1 MITRQLDHYPSGVER
16 TFCLGLVV
24 ASTVVL
30 YWQQYVPS
38 AVSPSILA
46 HFQISFRYSLTVTV
60 ISSAVGA
67 VASLLAGVADRVGRA
82 NLVIAGLLV
91 AGLITGF
98 ATPAAPAPWVYALC
112 VSAVG
117 FVEGVVLV
125 ATPALARDFSTHR
138 RRGRAMGAWALGPVV
153 ASLAVAEVASHTLDH
168 LPAWQD
174 QFHIAGGVAIGVFV
188 VAAVGLR
195 EVPPALRNRV
205 LISDEAAQAAGA
217 AEGDPAGSGSWAAPV
232 GEPGRS
238 GPWRQ
243 MATPKVVLAAL
254 GVSLFLLLYYSTVA
268 FFVLYFV
275 SVFHFSQSQANGLAN
290 WFWAADA
297 MAVVT
302 AGVLSDRLG
311 VRKPLIVVGT
321 LGSVVLTGIFAARAT
336 DPRTTVTAFA
346 VLVSLLSFS
355 RGFAYAPWMAS
366 FTETLEHR
374 NPALVATGLAVW
386 GWTVRVVVSLAF
398 LVLPSVVT
406 AVTPITD
413 YGPKVAALSVEYRSE
428 LATLAHI
435 SPATRAALASHPADT
450 AVRISAVTDIAAGEH
465 ISANQAIT
473 RLRALAAVPA
483 ADRRYL
489 TTHGPAVAA
498 AERDGPSQWQHW
510 WIVCLVG
517 QVLLLPTVFLLDGN
531 WLRQRAEVPEQTPE
545 VAVA

>member
-1 MITRQLDHYPSGVER
+1 MRSRQLDHYPSGGER
-16 TFCLGLVV
+16 IFYLALVV
-24 ASTVVL
+24 ASTIVL

-125 ATPALARDFSTHR
+125 ATPALARDFSTHH
-138 RRGRAMGAWALGPVV
+138 RRGRAMGAWALGPVI

-174 QFHIAGGVAIGVFV
+174 QFHIAGGVALGVFA

-195 EVPPALRNRV
+195 EVPASLRNRV
-205 LISDEAAQAAGA
+205 LTSDEAVRAAAAPVAGA
-217 AEGDPAGSGSWAAPV
+217 A
-232 GEPGRS
+232 GEPGRT

-254 GVSLFLLLYYSTVA
+254 GVSVFLLLYYSTVA

-275 SVFHFSQSQANGLAN
+275 SVFRFSQSQANGLAN

-297 MAVVT
+297 VAVVT

-321 LGSVVLTGIFAARAT
+321 LAGVVLTGIFAAKAT
-336 DPRTTVTAFA
+336 EPHTTVTAFA

-374 NPALVATGLAVW
+374 NPALIATGLAVW
-386 GWTVRVVVSLAF
+386 GWTVRLVVSVAF
-398 LVLPSVVT
+398 LILPSVVT
-406 AVTPITD
+406 VVTPIAE
-413 YGPKVAALSVEYRSE
+413 YGPKVAALSVTYRSE

-435 SPATRAALASHPADT
+435 SPATRVALAAHPTDT
-450 AVRISAVTDIAAGEH
+450 AARISAVTEIAAGEH
-465 ISANQAIT
+465 ISAAEAIT

-489 TTHGPAVAA
+489 SAHGPAVVA

-510 WIVCLVG
+510 WIVCLAG
-517 QVLLLPTVFLLDGN
+517 QVLLLPTVFLLDGD
-531 WLRQRAEVPEQTPE
+531 WQRVRAEVPEQTPE